1 VRAARRVA
9 EQVELAFPP
18 ALRLVPDL
26 PQVDPPGLV
35 VVLFCGGAGSSYG
48 VELATGRAP
57 DFAVNHAA
65 SAIAMHMANHP
76 STRHFQGD
84 VWHARPFSVTRGR
97 HVSILWLSP
106 TCTHFSQAKGGPL
119 RDAGER
125 ALAWTAIPWARE
137 AQPDWIVI
145 ENVRQFVSWGRLKPN
160 GKIDPKYKGHTFKT
174 FIGKLKALGYRD
186 IAWRNLRAC
195 DYGAPT
201 TRDRFF
207 LVANRIGAPIVW
219 PEATHGPG
227 KLPYRTAAE
236 CIDWTIP
243 GKSIFTRK
251 KALRPP
257 TLRRIAR
264 ALHVHVLSG
273 KPYIVP
279 SANDNAVEAGTLIQT
294 SYGERKTQAPRI
306 FDLHE
311 PLTTVVAGGVKH
323 AVITATLV
331 KNYGGRT
338 NGGDGVGMDDP
349 LDTITTQDHHALV
362 AATLVQYNGT
372 SNERDIKEPLGTVT
386 TRDRFGLVQALV
398 ARVDAEHG
406 VSPKRRK
413 QIRDLLALG
422 DGDGNAD
429 TSCVVTI
436 DGESWVI
443 VDITFRMLTP
453 RELARAMGL
462 PDSFV
467 LDPFHEATTK
477 KGKKV
482 WRRLNQGEQVK
493 CIGNMVVPQIVDR
506 LLRANVGGAA
516 VASATQRRIAA

>member
-1 VRAARRVA
+1 MRAARRVA

-26 PQVDPPGLV
+26 PKVEPEGLV

-48 VELATGRAP
+48 IELATGRAP
-57 DFAVNHAA
+57 DFAVNHAE

-76 STRHFQGD
+76 ATRHFKGD
-84 VWHARPFSVTRGR
+84 AWHARPFSVTRGR

-106 TCTHFSQAKGGPL
+106 TCIHFSQAKGGPL
-119 RDAGER
+119 RDAKER
-125 ALAWTAIPWARE
+125 ALAWTALPWARE
-137 AQPDWIVI
+137 AQPDWIFL
-145 ENVRQFVSWGRLKPN
+145 ENVKPFVTWGRLKPN

-174 FIGKLKALGYRD
+174 FIGKLRALGYHVE
-186 IAWRNLRAC
+186 WRNLRGC

-207 LVANRIGAPIVW
+207 LIANRIGAPIVW
-219 PEATHGPG
+219 PETTHGPG
-227 KLPYRTAAE
+227 KMPYRTAAE
-236 CIDWTIP
+236 CIDWTVP

-251 KALRPP
+251 KALKPP

-264 ALHVHVLSG
+264 ALHVPVLSG
-273 KPYIVP
+273 EPYIVP

-306 FDLHE
+306 FDLRE

-331 KNYGGRT
+331 KNFGGNG
-338 NGGDGVGMDDP
+338 NGGDGVGMGEP
-349 LDTITTQDHHALV
+349 LGTITTQDHHSLV
-362 AATLVQYNGT
+362 TATLVQYNGT

-386 TRDRFGLVQALV
+386 TRDRFGLVQAIV

-406 VSPKRRK
+406 VSAKRRK

-422 DGDGNAD
+422 DGDPSGI
-429 TSCVVTI
+429 VTI
-436 DGESWVI
+436 DGEQWVI
-443 VDITFRMLTP
+443 VDVTFRMLTP
-453 RELARAMGL
+453 RELATAMGL
-462 PDSFV
+462 PPTFV
-467 LDPFHEATTK
+467 LDPFFEFVTR

-506 LLRANVGGAA
+506 LVRANVRARVATPARRAA
-516 VASATQRRIAA
+516 